1 MNIDGTRTL
10 LTGATGGLGRAIAF
24 ALAERGSTLVLSS
37 RRREELEKLALDLPG
52 ESHSVAVS
60 DLAEEGAAE
69 RLAAE
74 AGPID
79 ILVANAALPG
89 SGKLDSF
96 TTDQVA
102 RAVRVNLEAP
112 MILAHQLMPAM
123 VERGRGHLVFV
134 SSLSGKAASPRASIY
149 NGTKFGLRG
158 FSLALREDLAGDRT
172 GVGSSVVLPGFIR
185 DAGMF
190 ADSGARAPKGA
201 GTSTPEAVAAG
212 VVRAIESNKA
222 EVAVAPPQLRLMAQ
236 LAHVFPGLAGRAQ
249 RGGGTK
255 TAERVA
261 SGQTDKR

>member
-1 MNIDGTRTL
+1 MEINGTNAL
-10 LTGATGGLGRAIAF
+10 LTGATGGLGKAIAV
-24 ALAERGSTLVLSS
+24 ALAERGASVTLSS
-37 RRREELEKLALDLPG
+37 RKGADLEKLAAELPG
-52 ESHSVAVS
+52 SGHKVAVC
-60 DLAEEGAAE
+60 DLAEPGAAE

-74 AGPID
+74 AGRVDLLI
-79 ILVANAALPG
+79 ANAALPG

-96 TTDQVA
+96 TPEEIS

-112 MILAHQLMPAM
+112 MIMSRILMTGM
-123 VERGRGHLVFV
+123 IERGAGHIVLV

-158 FSLALREDLAGDRT
+158 FALALREDLAGDGT
-172 GVGSSVVLPGFIR
+172 GVGVSVVMPGFIR

-201 GTSTPEAVAAG
+201 GTATPEQVGAG
-212 VVRAIESNKA
+212 VVRAIESNRA
-222 EVAVAPPQLRLMAQ
+222 EVAVAPLQLRAMAHF
-236 LAHVFPGLAGRAQ
+236 AHFFPAVAARAQ

-255 TAERVA
+255 TADRVA